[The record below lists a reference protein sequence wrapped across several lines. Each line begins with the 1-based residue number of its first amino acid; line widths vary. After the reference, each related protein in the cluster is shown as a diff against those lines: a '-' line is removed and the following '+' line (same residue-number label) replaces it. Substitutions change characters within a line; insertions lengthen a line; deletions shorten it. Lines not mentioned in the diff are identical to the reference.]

1 MQEKYVEKEKRIE
14 NAEKKQLKSLKTK
27 KKHSEFK
34 VSLCVIVQPKQ
45 QPNAKEKQIA
55 EDFQDV
61 LQNVSKK
68 NAEKEQEKNVKQL
81 EKEECAEF

>member
-14 NAEKKQLKSLKTK
+14 NAEKKQLKNLKIK
-27 KKHSEFK
+27 KKHSELK
-34 VSLCVIVQPKQ
+34 ASLCVIVQPKQ

-68 NAEKEQEKNVKQL
+68 NVEKEQEKNVKQL